1 MEITNIQVIK
11 LKGKGKLIGVANIV
25 IENYILLKG
34 IRIIDGERGR
44 FIAMPSRLDNRSR
57 KPKYREY
64 FHPINQEA
72 RDILTNNILEA
83 YDNLEK

>member
-1 MEITNIQVIK
+1 MEITDVKVFK

-25 IENYILLKG
+25 VENYIVLKG

-44 FIAMPSRLDNRSR
+44 FIAMPSRIDNRFKEPR
-57 KPKYREY
+57 FREH

-72 RDILTNNILEA
+72 RDMLTNAILKA
-83 YDNLEK
+83 YDNLE